1 MNDKFE
7 RARIAS
13 EAAPGHW
20 TVSPDAGAWNHKLIA
35 AIDQALGARVWAVVD
50 SKGAVQARSHS
61 KEIAELI
68 AALPELCA
76 VPDVTLSEPLEFES
90 ETMGRSS
97 KVPAAALL
105 ADTAERT
112 PADSYALGYK
122 RGYEDGAWDG
132 LTHFEEHSKAHNNNP
147 GFQ

>member
-13 EAAPGHW
+13 KAAPGHW
-20 TVSPDAGAWNHKLIA
+20 TVSPWADAGAWNHK
-35 AIDQALGARVWAVVD
+35 WAVVD

-90 ETMGRSS
+90 ETMGRPS